1 MIANRYCITIFI
13 ASNVYFIR
21 SGIRGII
28 RDLGIDANF
37 ISLKNLD
44 ELKNHQHSNTDYLI
58 IHNKLLQKPKADH
71 LNEIR
76 LIFKGKILGIGD
88 QAEKMIFFDNYLT
101 LSTSKIAINQQIQA
115 FLQIDKKSKPTTT
128 NVLSVREID
137 ILKEVAMGYSNK
149 EIAERLFISINTVI
163 THRKNI
169 TEKLGIKTI
178 SGLTVYALMNQL
190 IKAESVNNRDSI

>member
-1 MIANRYCITIFI
+1 VIENKNSITIFI

-28 RDLGIDANF
+28 HDLGIDANF
-37 ISLKNLD
+37 VSLNSLD
-44 ELKNHQHSNTDYLI
+44 ELNNHRHSSSDFLI
-58 IHNKLLQKPKADH
+58 IHNKLLQKPKANH
-71 LNEIR
+71 LNEISV
-76 LIFKGKILGIGD
+76 IFKGKILGIGEL
-88 QAEKMIFFDNYLT
+88 AEKMNFFDNYIT
-101 LSTSKIAINQQIQA
+101 LSTSKIAINQQMQA
-115 FLQIDKKSKPTTT
+115 FLQVKPKSKIP
-128 NVLSVREID
+128 NNNMLSSRETD

-178 SGLTVYALMNQL
+178 SGLTVYALLNQL
-190 IKAESVNNRDSI
+190 ILPENVST

>member
-1 MIANRYCITIFI
+1 VIENKNNITIFI

-37 ISLKNLD
+37 ISLNNLD
-44 ELKNHQHSNTDYLI
+44 DLKNHHHSNADYLI
-58 IHNKLLQKPKADH
+58 IHNKLLQKPKANH
-71 LNEIR
+71 LNEISA
-76 LIFKGKILGIGD
+76 IFTGKILGIGE
-88 QAEKMIFFDNYLT
+88 QAEKMNFFDNYLT
-101 LSTSKIAINQQIQA
+101 LTTSKIAINQQIQA
-115 FLQIDKKSKPTTT
+115 FLQIDKESKPANN

-137 ILKEVAMGYSNK
+137 ILKEVAKGYSNK

-190 IKAESVNNRDSI
+190 IKAESVNN